1 MGPTGPMEFGWS
13 NGSLTYLNFYSQI
26 RMRYA
31 MGVQVLIQLQ
41 CTMLVED
48 FDVNEKV
55 VEVASAD
62 EGISMLMKRLSERDF
77 HR

>member
-1 MGPTGPMEFGWS
+1 MGPTGPTEFGWS
-13 NGSLTYLNFYSQI
+13 NGSLTYLDFYSQI

-55 VEVASAD
+55 V
-62 EGISMLMKRLSERDF
+62 
-77 HR
+77 

>member
-1 MGPTGPMEFGWS
+1 MEFGWS
-13 NGSLTYLNFYSQI
+13 NGSLTYLDFYSQI

-55 VEVASAD
+55 V
-62 EGISMLMKRLSERDF
+62 
-77 HR
+77 